1 MIHAYAATAAG
12 QPLKPF
18 KYPAQELKA
27 DDVEITIECCG
38 LCHSDLHILDDDW
51 KNSKYPVVPG
61 HEIIG
66 KITRKGKDVADFEI
80 GERVG
85 LGWQCGACLKC
96 EFCVAG
102 DETVCSSKIRTC
114 IERYGG
120 FADKVITDS
129 RFVYLIPDELDSL
142 AAAPLLC
149 AGITSYSPFIQYGVQ
164 APQSIAVIGI
174 GGLGHL
180 ALQFAKAFG
189 CEVTAISSS
198 PNKEEEAK
206 KFGAD
211 HFLSLTDTA
220 GLKKAMNSFHFMIS
234 TVTAELDWGFLGQLL
249 RPHGKLCFIG
259 LPSSDIKIPV
269 RLLVSGNRCVCG
281 SGTGSRTHMKE
292 MLEFCA
298 RHNIRAQV
306 EALPMGKINE
316 AVKRLKANQA
326 RYRIVLTNS
335 P

>member
-1 MIHAYAATAAG
+1 MIHAYAAPAAG
-12 QPLKPF
+12 QSLETF
-18 KYPAQELKA
+18 DYPDPEVKD

-38 LCHSDLHILDDDW
+38 LCHSDIHLIEDDW
-51 KNSKYPVVPG
+51 KFSKYPLVPG

-66 KITRKGKDVADFEI
+66 KITRKGKNVADFEI
-80 GERVG
+80 GQRVG

-96 EFCVAG
+96 EFCIAG

-129 RFVYLIPDELDSL
+129 RFIYLIPAELDSI

-149 AGITSYSPFIQYGVQ
+149 AGITAYSPFKIYDIQ
-164 APQSIAVIGI
+164 APQSVAIIGI

-189 CEVTAISSS
+189 CNVTAISSS
-198 PNKEEEAK
+198 PDKEQETK
-206 KFGAD
+206 KLGAD
-211 HFLSLTDTA
+211 HFLALTDTE
-220 GLKKAMNSFHFMIS
+220 GLKKAVGSFHFML
-234 TVTAELDWGFLGQLL
+234 VTASADLDWAALGMML
-249 RPHGKLCFIG
+249 RPFGKLCFIG
-259 LPSSDIKIPV
+259 LPPSDIKIPA
-269 RLLVSGNRCVCG
+269 RLLVSGNRCICG
-281 SGTGSRTHMKE
+281 SGTGSRARMKE

-298 RHNIRAQV
+298 RHHIQAQV
-306 EALPMGKINE
+306 EPFPMKKINE
-316 AVKRLKANQA
+316 AIQRLKSNQA